1 MKVLVTAASK
11 HGATAEIAHIIGAVL
26 ETEGI
31 AADVIS
37 PEAVEQIEGYDAV
50 VLGSGVY
57 AGHWLK
63 PAKEFAERHE
73 SALRELP
80 FFVFSSGPVG
90 DPPKD
95 SDEPAEIDAIDAATH
110 PIDHQIFGGRL
121 TPSEL
126 GPFEKLVIKVVK
138 APMLDDRP
146 WDEISDWAK
155 EIANYLRAGEREREE
170 EERKRIAAITAATT
184 SVVLS

>member
-11 HGATAEIAHIIGAVL
+11 HGATAEIANIIGAVL

-31 AADVIS
+31 EADVHA
-37 PEAVEQIEGYDAV
+37 PEEVDRLEGYDAV

-63 PAKEFAERHE
+63 PAKEFVERHE
-73 SALRELP
+73 AELRELP

-90 DPPKD
+90 EPPKAT
-95 SDEPAEIDAIDAATH
+95 DEPAEIDAVDAATH

-121 TPSEL
+121 TPSQL

-155 EIANYLRAGEREREE
+155 EIARYLHTGQAEREAA
-170 EERKRIAAITAATT
+170 ERKRRGAITAATT
-184 SVVLS
+184 SVVM

>member
-11 HGATAEIAHIIGAVL
+11 HGSTAEIAHVIGAIL
-26 ETEGI
+26 ETEQI
-31 AADVIS
+31 EADVRA
-37 PEAVEQIEGYDAV
+37 PEDVDRLEGYDAV
-50 VLGSGVY
+50 VVGSGVY

-63 PAKEFAERHE
+63 PAKAFIESHEAE
-73 SALRELP
+73 LRERPL
-80 FFVFSSGPVG
+80 FLFSSGPVG
-90 DPPKD
+90 EPPKE
-95 SDEPAEIDAIDAATH
+95 SDEPAELDAVDAATH

-121 TPSEL
+121 TPSHL

-155 EIANYLRAGEREREE
+155 EIARYLRAEE
-170 EERKRIAAITAATT
+170 DDAIAEAACEAPA
-184 SVVLS
+184 LG